1 MVAYWSFIAIFVSQ
15 TNIDKYM
22 AVHRDDSERFRRLS
36 TLGRIGWWEADFSS
50 RQYLC
55 SEYVCKLLGLEGEYL
70 SFEDF
75 GKMIREDYRARISRE
90 FLAIQNMEVYE
101 QTFPVYSTEGVVWV
115 YSRVGYKE
123 HLPDGTLKAFG
134 VLQRVEMPKE
144 EAAKQ
149 ALQRVND
156 LLYRQ
161 TSISHSLFRF
171 LKDEDIS
178 AGIYDILKDILDFFR
193 GGRVYIFQ
201 YDEKCQYQ
209 SCTYE
214 VVAPGVAPEKE
225 MLQGVYTDSLP
236 WWTSQIMA
244 QKPVLLE
251 TLRQLPEHA
260 YAEYEILAKQNI
272 KSLMV
277 TPLVANDQVWG
288 YMGIDL
294 VDRTRMWTNEDYQ
307 WFSSLANVI
316 SICIELRKTKD
327 EAVRERTFLSNLF
340 RYMPLGYVRMSIVC
354 DEKDN
359 PHGYYVTDAN
369 SIFADLL
376 GKPVSAFIG
385 KTASSFSGEA
395 APKLEYLLDIVN
407 TGTHKE
413 IDICF
418 ELTNKH
424 CHVVIYS
431 PEKNEV
437 VALFLDT
444 TDSVQTHQ
452 ALDHSEKLFKNIFA
466 NIPAGVEIYD
476 KDGFLVD
483 INNKDMEI
491 FGVRDKQD
499 VIGVNL
505 FENPNVSAQLAE
517 RIQTEDMVD
526 FRLNYAFDQTEGYYS
541 TSKQPK
547 DVIHLYTKVS
557 KVYDSK
563 GNFTGY
569 AMINIDNTERIDAM
583 SRICDFEN
591 FFLLI
596 SDYAKVGYAKLNL
609 LDRKGYAIKQW
620 YKNMGE
626 DENTQLADVVG
637 IYSKMYPSD
646 RRRMLEFFCK
656 ARVGEAKHFQGEMR
670 IERPG
675 EKGKW
680 NWVRTNVVVNLFE
693 PENGQ
698 IELIGVNYDITEL
711 KETEAMLIEAKEK
724 AETADRLKSAFLANM
739 SHEIR
744 TPLNAIVGFSSLMG
758 ETEDMEEKRQYM
770 AIIEE
775 NNDLLLQLI
784 SDILDL
790 SKIEAGTFDFVEKEL
805 DVNVL
810 CEDIVRFMKM
820 KAKPGVEVL
829 FDRHLPECRIVS
841 DRNRLNQVIA
851 NFVNNAIKF
860 TTAGSIRVGYDKVD
874 ETHLRFYVADTGL
887 GIEPEMQAQIFD
899 RFIKLNTFVHGT
911 GLGLS
916 ISKSIIEQ
924 LGGTIGV
931 DSEPGKGSCFW
942 FVLPIV

>member
-101 QTFPVYSTEGVVWV
+101 QTFPIYSTEGVVWV

-359 PHGYYVTDAN
+359 PYGYYVTDAN

-874 ETHLRFYVADTGL
+874 ETHLRFYVTDTGL

>member
-1 MVAYWSFIAIFVSQ
+1 
-15 TNIDKYM
+15 M
-22 AVHRDDSERFRRLS
+22 AVHRDDSEHFRRLS
-36 TLGRIGWWEADFSS
+36 ILGRIGWWEADFSS

-75 GKMIREDYRARISRE
+75 GKMIREDYRTRISQE

-101 QTFPVYSTEGVVWV
+101 QTFPIYSTEGVVWV

-201 YDEKCQYQ
+201 YDEKCRYQ

-225 MLQGVYTDSLP
+225 MLQGVQADSLP

-251 TLRQLPEHA
+251 TLGQLPEHA
-260 YAEYEILAKQNI
+260 YAEYEILARQNI

-359 PHGYYVTDAN
+359 PYGYYVTDAN
-369 SIFADLL
+369 SIFADFL
-376 GKPVSAFIG
+376 GKPASTFIG
-385 KTASSFSGEA
+385 KTASSFSREA
-395 APKLEYLLDIVN
+395 APRLEYLLEIVN

-413 IDICF
+413 MDMCF

-444 TDSVQTHQ
+444 TDSVQTHL

-526 FRLNYAFDQTEGYYS
+526 FRLNYAFDWTEGYYS

-646 RRRMLEFFCK
+646 RRRMLDFFSK

-758 ETEDMEEKRQYM
+758 ETGDMEEKRQYM

-829 FDRHLPECRIVS
+829 FDHHLPECRIVS